1 MERFAER
8 IAAETRHW
16 VRDGLIS
23 DEQAEAIRA
32 RYTEGA
38 ASERRGRLITVLAT
52 IGAVAIGIGVIL
64 FFAANWD
71 GIPKPGRLVVLLVGL
86 VATLYGGEALRARY
100 PRVGEAVTFI
110 GGLLFGAAIFLV
122 GQMYNLEDHA
132 GAGFLLWAAGAAAGT
147 AVFRTPRWAALT
159 VGTFGTWLAYVVVDV
174 DYGELV
180 PFVLGLYGLA
190 IYALGTRLRETELL
204 GLPRAVGFALAAIPV
219 FVLTFGHVADEA
231 ADHDHLA
238 GRVVAAC
245 VGTAVAAVV
254 AAIALALDRTRRTA
268 IFEGGAIAVA
278 AAAILLATRVPLTP
292 VAFNLL
298 LIALALGAIW
308 VGYENDEVWL
318 VNMGVAAVAAE
329 LIGRFFDTFWH
340 LLPRSAAFLSAG
352 ILVLGIAWLLERQRS
367 RLVARM
373 SR

>member
-1 MERFAER
+1 MATFVER
-8 IAAETRHW
+8 IAAETRAW

-23 DEQAEAIRA
+23 EDQAEAIRA
-32 RYTEGA
+32 RYAEGA

-71 GIPKPGRLVVLLVGL
+71 GIPKAGRLVVLLLGL
-86 VATLYGGEALRARY
+86 VATLAGGDALRARS
-100 PRVGEAVTFI
+100 PRVGEAVTFL

-122 GQMYNLEDHA
+122 GQMYNLDDHA
-132 GAGFLLWAAGAAAGT
+132 GAGFLLWAGGAAAGT
-147 AVFRTPRWAALT
+147 AVFRTPRWAALAVAT
-159 VGTFGTWLAYVVVDV
+159 LGTWLAYVVADV

-190 IYALGTRLRETELL
+190 VYALGTRLRETELL
-204 GLPRAVGFALAAIPV
+204 GLPRAVGFALATIPV

-231 ADHDHLA
+231 ADHEHLRR
-238 GRVVAAC
+238 RVVAAC
-245 VGTAVAAVV
+245 VGTAIAAVA
-254 AAIALALDRTRRTA
+254 AAIALALDPTRPTRLY
-268 IFEGGAIAVA
+268 EGGAIAVA
-278 AAAILLATRVPLTP
+278 ACALLLATRVPLTP

-318 VNMGVAAVAAE
+318 VNLGVAAVAAE

-340 LLPRSAAFLSAG
+340 LLPRSAAFLAAG
-352 ILVLGIAWLLERQRS
+352 ILVLGIAWALERQRS